1 MKGASSGLPVS
12 LEPATM
18 IVTAVAVVLLS
29 LVGSLFTLL
38 RVGRIDPADVM
49 NRQNAGGLA

>member
-1 MKGASSGLPVS
+1 
-12 LEPATM
+12 M
-18 IVTAVAVVLLS
+18 ITTAVGVVLLS